1 MDPLLVFVRLL
12 LSAVFVVA
20 AGAKLLDPKGT
31 RHAATELGVLERLA
45 ATVAAL
51 LPLTE
56 LAVAVVLIPVR
67 SASWGALAALTLLL
81 VFTAVIVVNLLLG
94 RRPPCRCFGS
104 TDTRPIGWSTLL
116 RRPPCRCFGST
127 DTRPIGWSTLLR
139 NGVLLAL
146 AGFVVCAGPGPSIVA
161 VVTQAADSEVV
172 SLSVVIGLL
181 AAVAVEGWFI
191 LHLIRQQGRLL
202 LRLDALEGRGG
213 SVPELF
219 NPRTEA
225 RDLPVGE
232 VAPGFHLPSLAGGS
246 VALDDLCGDGRKIP
260 LIFLDPKCKPCMAL
274 APDVERW
281 QREQRGRLRIA
292 VLGSGWEQAA
302 RARELVSGVSDVLSD
317 EEDGVA
323 DAYGVFVTPAVVLVD
338 PAGTIASRVATG
350 KEDIEKLV
358 ATAVETGAPRKIT

>member
-1 MDPLLVFVRLL
+1 MDPLLVFARVL
-12 LSAVFVVA
+12 LSAVFLLA

-31 RHAATELGVLERLA
+31 RRAATELGVPEWLA

-56 LAVAVVLIPVR
+56 LVVAVVLLPVR
-67 SASWGALAALTLLL
+67 SASWGAFAALTLLL
-81 VFTAVIVVNLLLG
+81 FFTAIIGVNLLLG

-104 TDTRPIGWSTLL
+104 TDTRPIGWMTLM
-116 RRPPCRCFGST
+116 
-127 DTRPIGWSTLLR
+127 R
-139 NGVLLAL
+139 NGMLLAL
-146 AGFVVCAGPGPSIVA
+146 AGFVVWAGPGPGIV
-161 VVTQAADSEVV
+161 TIISQAARSEVV
-172 SLSVVIGLL
+172 RLSVVIGLV
-181 AAVAVEGWFI
+181 AAVVVQGWLI

-202 LRLDALEGRGG
+202 LRLDALEGRSA

-219 NPRTEA
+219 NPIKEA

-246 VALDDLCGDGRKIP
+246 VALDDLCGDGRKV
-260 LIFLDPKCKPCMAL
+260 LLVFLDPKCKPCMAL

-281 QREQRGRLRIA
+281 QREQRDTLRIA

-317 EEDGVA
+317 VEDGVA
-323 DAYGVFVTPAVVLVD
+323 DAYGVFVTPAVVLLD

-350 KEDIEKLV
+350 KEEIEKLV
-358 ATAVETGAPRKIT
+358 ATAETGAAQKIN

>member
-1 MDPLLVFVRLL
+1 M
-12 LSAVFVVA
+12 
-20 AGAKLLDPKGT
+20 
-31 RHAATELGVLERLA
+31 
-45 ATVAAL
+45 
-51 LPLTE
+51 
-56 LAVAVVLIPVR
+56 
-67 SASWGALAALTLLL
+67 
-81 VFTAVIVVNLLLG
+81 
-94 RRPPCRCFGS
+94 
-104 TDTRPIGWSTLL
+104 
-116 RRPPCRCFGST
+116 
-127 DTRPIGWSTLLR
+127 
-139 NGVLLAL
+139 
-146 AGFVVCAGPGPSIVA
+146 
-161 VVTQAADSEVV
+161 
-172 SLSVVIGLL
+172 VIGLL
-181 AAVAVEGWFI
+181 AAVAVEGWLI

-202 LRLDALEGRGG
+202 LRLEALEGGGG

-246 VALDDLCGDGRKIP
+246 VALDDLCGDGRKIL

-274 APDVERW
+274 APDVEKW
-281 QREQRGRLRIA
+281 QREQRETLRIA

-317 EEDGVA
+317 EGDGVA

>member
-94 RRPPCRCFGS
+94 
-104 TDTRPIGWSTLL
+104 

>member
-1 MDPLLVFVRLL
+1 MDSLLVFARLL

-31 RHAATELGVLERLA
+31 RHAATELGVPERLA

-56 LAVAVVLIPVR
+56 LAVAVVLLPVR

-116 RRPPCRCFGST
+116 R
-127 DTRPIGWSTLLR
+127 

-146 AGFVVCAGPGPSIVA
+146 AGFVVWAGPGPSIVA
-161 VVTQAADSEVV
+161 LIAQSARSEVV
-172 SLSVVIGLL
+172 GPSVVIGLL
-181 AAVAVEGWFI
+181 AAVAVEGWLI

-246 VALDDLCGDGRKIP
+246 VALDDLCGDGRKIL

-274 APDVERW
+274 APDVEKW
-281 QREQRGRLRIA
+281 QREQRETLRIA

-317 EEDGVA
+317 EDDGVA

-358 ATAVETGAPRKIT
+358 AAAVETGTPRKIT

>member
-1 MDPLLVFVRLL
+1 MDSLLVFARVV

-31 RHAATELGVLERLA
+31 RNAATELGVPERFA

-56 LAVAVVLIPVR
+56 LAVALALLSVR

-81 VFTAVIVVNLLLG
+81 LFTVVIVVNLLLG

-104 TDTRPIGWSTLL
+104 TDTRPIGWPTL
-116 RRPPCRCFGST
+116 
-127 DTRPIGWSTLLR
+127 IR

-146 AGFVVCAGPGPSIVA
+146 AGFVLLAGPGPGIVA
-161 VVTQAADSEVV
+161 LISQAASSDVV
-172 SLSVVIGLL
+172 RPSVVIGLV
-181 AAVAVEGWFI
+181 AAVAVEAWLI

-213 SVPELF
+213 SAPELF
-219 NPRTEA
+219 NPLKEA

-232 VAPGFHLPSLAGGS
+232 VAPGFQLPSLAGRS
-246 VALDDLCGDGRKIP
+246 VALGDLCGDGRNVL
-260 LIFLDPKCKPCMAL
+260 LIFLDPRCKPCMAL

-281 QREQRGRLRIA
+281 QREQRETLRIA
-292 VLGSGWEQAA
+292 VLGSGWDQAA

-317 EEDGVA
+317 EEDRVA

-350 KEDIEKLV
+350 KEDIESLV
-358 ATAVETGAPRKIT
+358 ATAAETGAAKIIT